1 MKKFINVFEGEIVN
15 PPPIWLMRQAGRHL
29 KEYKNLR
36 KKAENFLSFCYSPSL
51 AAEATLQPIHRYGLD
66 AAILFSDILVIP
78 DALGQHVSFVES
90 IGPKL
95 EPIKTIKE
103 IQNLQSDNLYHH
115 LKPIYQ
121 TISFLTKKLPKET
134 ALIGFSGAPWT
145 LASYMI
151 EGGTSRDFS
160 KTRRWAYRAPEEFQ
174 LLIDCLIDAISSH
187 LIYQVDSGSEALQI
201 FDTWAGLLPTN
212 QFEKWVIQPIKSII
226 DNVKQKYPEIPIIGF
241 PKGAG
246 LNYEKFVIE
255 TAVDAV
261 SVDST
266 MPLKWVKEKIQ
277 PKCVVQ
283 GNLDNICLLEG
294 GPDLE
299 KNIDEIM
306 NNLSGGRFIFNLG
319 HGVLPETPVS
329 HIEYL
334 IERVR
339 KSRG

>member
-201 FDTWAGLLPTN
+201 FDT
-212 QFEKWVIQPIKSII
+212 
-226 DNVKQKYPEIPIIGF
+226 
-241 PKGAG
+241 
-246 LNYEKFVIE
+246 
-255 TAVDAV
+255 
-261 SVDST
+261 
-266 MPLKWVKEKIQ
+266 
-277 PKCVVQ
+277 
-283 GNLDNICLLEG
+283 
-294 GPDLE
+294 
-299 KNIDEIM
+299 
-306 NNLSGGRFIFNLG
+306 
-319 HGVLPETPVS
+319 
-329 HIEYL
+329 
-334 IERVR
+334 
-339 KSRG
+339 